1 MKAIITVIVIAA
13 IGFAGFKL
21 IQTSKQ
27 TVKDVPL
34 VDPVSIRVKVASAST
49 ANLEQTRPFLAKLT
63 SKQVAAISSKMSGRI
78 KAVLVKENQTVKKG
92 DPLLRIDDAEIVSA
106 IKTQEEHLLAQTKDV
121 KFAKDLHKRNK
132 SLFKVGG
139 LSREALEASD
149 VSVTMKEALLEGIR
163 QKIVELE
170 VDLKYLNIK
179 APFGGTIGT
188 ILSREGNLATPG
200 KPLLSINSI
209 ERKLNFSYVPGK
221 IAINPGQEVFVKGE
235 KIGQVVNLYS
245 DAENGLAVA
254 EVSVEADLVY
264 PNNSY
269 MTINVVIFS
278 GSGCSVPINAL
289 IMTKEGAKLM
299 LYQDEKFAPYSV
311 SVLADNKTHA
321 LVEPCP
327 TAPMAVGA
335 AAKLSTLP
343 GHSRVLINRGDID
356 GKK

>member
-1 MKAIITVIVIAA
+1 MKKIISIVLVVAV
-13 IGFAGFKL
+13 GFAAVTLFK
-21 IQTSKQ
+21 TRKQ
-27 TVKDVPL
+27 DVENLPL
-34 VDPVSIRVKVASAST
+34 VDPVSIKMKIVSAST

-106 IKTQEEHLLAQTKDV
+106 IKTQEEHLAAQMKDV
-121 KFAKDLHKRNK
+121 KFARDLHKRNK

-149 VSVTMKEALLEGIR
+149 VSVTTKEAVLEGIR

-170 VDLKYLNIK
+170 VDLNYLNIL

-188 ILSREGNLATPG
+188 IVSREGNLATPG

-221 IAINPGQEVFVKGE
+221 IAIEPGQEVFVKGE

-254 EVSVEADLVY
+254 EVSVETALVY

-278 GSGCSVPINAL
+278 DSGCSVPINAL

-299 LYQDEKFAPYSV
+299 LYKDEIFSPYSV
-311 SVLADNKTHA
+311 SVLADNKTNA

-327 TAPMAVGA
+327 SAPMAIGA

-343 GHSRVLINRGDID
+343 GHARVLINRSDAD